1 MVEIENRLRELKD
14 YEFQFLFGSFSLYA
28 SKVTDEYFFS
38 PIKLST
44 KKRDLSKSDIS
55 LNGIAQSRSS

>member
-1 MVEIENRLRELKD
+1 MN
-14 YEFQFLFGSFSLYA
+14 FNFCFGSFSLYA